1 MSRAIRRQ
9 NMSEELAAA
18 LLAIRLEDGTWLI
31 DNEYLRT
38 KGTPKEI
45 RAYVHCDHTRRVAED
60 GTNEPQNLWFRRIPD
75 HLRKTREIDIPE
87 IAKGKRYGKKYEEF
101 QRRVLA
107 KNDPDAHQPPECKKR
122 SKRLPG
128 GRGSDVKIK
137 IGGGAV
143 NRKTGEPIGRRR

>member
-101 QRRVLA
+101 QRRLLA
-107 KNDPDAHQPPECKKR
+107 KQE
-122 SKRLPG
+122 
-128 GRGSDVKIK
+128 
-137 IGGGAV
+137 
-143 NRKTGEPIGRRR
+143 GEPLPKPTRSRKGYPKIRSRNTLTKKAQDEARAWKEKQNA